1 MRWALPARGFFALVV
16 VLVAFLTGSCGPRHE
31 FVGLLFDDPQP
42 AAEITGVN
50 YDGSPF
56 QLSDLRGQLT
66 LVFFGY
72 TYCPDICPFT
82 LVEMAEAYKQLA
94 EESPKLVEDLNV
106 VFVSVDPERDTPE
119 RLAQYIPNFHPDFY
133 GVYVEPEDLA
143 RVKAAYGIYAEK
155 REVDPNT
162 SAGVYFMD
170 HTASI
175 SLVDRNGNIAALFQH
190 DVPAADLAADL
201 KVLLK
206 R

>member
-1 MRWALPARGFFALVV
+1 MTRKGTTRGALLTVLAL
-16 VLVAFLTGSCGPRHE
+16 LLLITGGCASRHE
-31 FVGLLFDDPQP
+31 FVALLFDDPQP
-42 AAEITGVN
+42 AAEITGIN

-56 QLSDLRGQLT
+56 KLSDLRGEVT

-82 LVEMAEAYKQLA
+82 LVEMATAYKQLA

-133 GVYVEPEDLA
+133 GVYVEPAELE

-155 REVDPNT
+155 REVDQSE
-162 SAGVYFMD
+162 SAGVYFVD

-175 SLVDRNGNIAALFQH
+175 SLVDRDGNVAALFQH